1 VRGIARAA
9 PRAARRV
16 VACCWIAW
24 AGAGVL
30 ATALAVLA
38 ILPAWGASYSNQ
50 TAANLVEVHVVL
62 DLVAAAAALLS
73 AVTLALLRN
82 EWVGER
88 PGSRRRWVVAQAVS
102 TARNQT
108 GTAPHQTLDPEPTA
122 ELADSADLGAH
133 AGQHRR

>member
-1 VRGIARAA
+1 
-9 PRAARRV
+9 
-16 VACCWIAW
+16 
-24 AGAGVL
+24 
-30 ATALAVLA
+30 
-38 ILPAWGASYSNQ
+38 
-50 TAANLVEVHVVL
+50 VHIVL

-88 PGSRRRWVVAQAVS
+88 PGRRRRWVVAQAVS

-108 GTAPHQTLDPEPTA
+108 GTARNQTLDAEPTA
-122 ELADSADLGAH
+122 EPADSADLGAH